1 VTIDLIHGTVVRT
14 ICGDARTA
22 LAELADQSIHCVVTS
37 PPYWGLRDYGVA
49 GQIGL
54 EKSPAEYVGEI
65 VDAFRQV
72 WRVLRDDGTLF
83 LNLGDCYASGG
94 GTGKQGTRGERFDR
108 RHSQET
114 LLDKRYF
121 PELGLK
127 PKDLVGIPWRVAFAL
142 QSDGWYLRQDNIW
155 GKRNC
160 MPESVRDRTTR
171 AHEYVFM
178 LTKSPTYFYDAT
190 AIEEDG
196 AIPAGTRAAKGSA
209 SRAKVANGRPP
220 EYAIYTGK
228 RNKRTVWWETTTPFP
243 DAHFATMPPSI
254 VEPCILAGTSAY
266 GCCPECGAQ
275 WTRML
280 GKKIPAEGRSS
291 GNVERKIAVE
301 GDRSRTNTHM
311 GSSIPY
317 ESNIRLTVGWAPGCA
332 CDRMD
337 VVPCVCLDPFSGADT
352 TGLVAARTGRD
363 SVLVDLNPD
372 YHAMAWKRL
381 LADRNSKIT
390 C

>member
-1 VTIDLIHGTVVRT
+1 MTIDLIHGTVVRT
-14 ICGDARTA
+14 ICGDARAA
-22 LAELADQSIHCVVTS
+22 LADLADQSIHCVVTS

-83 LNLGDCYASGG
+83 LNLGDCYASGR

-108 RHSQET
+108 RHTQET

-142 QSDGWYLRQDNIW
+142 QADGWYLRQDNIW

-266 GCCPECGAQ
+266 GCCPECGAP
-275 WTRML
+275 WSRVAKKTRTFESGSGRAGNLPL
-280 GKKIPAEGRSS
+280 GKNGPGLQGGGET
-291 GNVERKIAVE
+291 
-301 GDRSRTNTHM
+301 GD
-311 GSSIPY
+311 
-317 ESNIRLTVGWAPGCA
+317 IRRGPVTTTTTIGWAPGCA

-337 VVPCVCLDPFSGADT
+337 VVPCVVLDPFSGAGT

-372 YHAMAWKRL
+372 YHTMAWKRL
-381 LADRNSKIT
+381 LADRVP
-390 C
+390 